1 MMTQRKRRKKRERDD
16 YRDKER
22 QIMTKSE

>member
-1 MMTQRKRRKKRERDD
+1 MMTQRKRRKKRERDN
-16 YRDKER
+16 YREKES